1 MRNKMHS
8 VLYRCCCKGR
18 YFVNIHLKCQGMWS
32 SLETGHPVHST
43 LEDFVVM
50 CYRNSLFKIIDI
62 VDCVCLPVIYNY
74 DKHLQYDL
82 QLSVGDTVQ
91 IKESLT
97 GDCLT
102 GDCLTLLPAWLKSFL
117 FESFCYAM
125 LRRAQHCHGKSSFC
139 LSVCLWHWGIVV
151 M

>member
-1 MRNKMHS
+1 
-8 VLYRCCCKGR
+8 
-18 YFVNIHLKCQGMWS
+18 
-32 SLETGHPVHST
+32 
-43 LEDFVVM
+43 VVM

-74 DKHLQYDL
+74 DKHSQYDL

-97 GDCLT
+97 GE
-102 GDCLTLLPAWLKSFL
+102 CLTLLPAWLKSFL

-125 LRRAQHCHGKSSFC
+125 LRRAQHCHGRP
-139 LSVCLWHWGIVV
+139 SVCPSVCDIEVSWLCRLENLENNFMHLAMSYFSLGALGFISYCTLGEPFVYFLLHQRNLLTV
-151 M
+151 FETF